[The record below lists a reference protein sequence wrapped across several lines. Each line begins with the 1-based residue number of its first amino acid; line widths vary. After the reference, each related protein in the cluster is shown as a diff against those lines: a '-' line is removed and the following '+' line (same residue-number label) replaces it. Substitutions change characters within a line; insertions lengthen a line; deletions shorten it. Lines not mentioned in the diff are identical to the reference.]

1 MNDDAQAGPKRKMP
15 ATVGDNGRK
24 GHGTSEDDV
33 PNRLSDDLCATG
45 EERDLLAKV
54 AQAVSGCFE
63 DVGDR
68 GEDEVD

>member
-1 MNDDAQAGPKRKMP
+1 VNDDARTGRKRETP

-24 GHGTSEDDV
+24 DHGTSEDDV
-33 PNRLSDDLCATG
+33 PNRLSDNLRATG
-45 EERDLLAKV
+45 EERDLLAEV

-63 DVGDR
+63 DARDR